1 MQDIGFG
8 SWDVGAG
15 LVPARLGCRMYDLGC
30 RGRPMCRPVNS
41 NSRKHQMAKFKA
53 V

>member
-1 MQDIGFG
+1 
-8 SWDVGAG
+8 
-15 LVPARLGCRMYDLGC
+15 MYDLGC

-53 V
+53 VWINGQTHRSAPTVKNLKGIK